1 MKKIIA
7 LLSELHHNQEG
18 QLRKRRGS
26 GGGGGGSSSVNLQTV
41 ILGAITIVLSLI
53 MLGIA
58 IDTISPYLTGG
69 ASALNWTRYPGGE
82 PMLQLFP
89 LIMLIG
95 LVVFGGLL
103 IWLGTKG
110 KAMGIKGTI
119 MTTIVVVVAVILL
132 PIVMD
137 AADTLYDNANISNYT
152 GLQSFLGLIPLLY
165 TVGLMAISGLLG
177 FKSVKG
183 GGKGSS
189 LME

>member
-1 MKKIIA
+1 V
-7 LLSELHHNQEG
+7 G
-18 QLRKRRGS
+18 LRKSR
-26 GGGGGGSSSVNLQTV
+26 GGGDGGASSVDLRTV
-41 ILGAITIVLSLI
+41 ILGAITIVLALI

-82 PMLQLFP
+82 SMLKLFP
-89 LIMLIG
+89 LVMMIG
-95 LVVFGGLL
+95 LIVFGGLL
-103 IWLGTKG
+103 VWLGTQG
-110 KAMGIKGTI
+110 KAMSIKATI

-137 AADTLYDNANISNYT
+137 SADTLYDNANISNYT

-177 FKSVKG
+177 FRTIRS
-183 GGKGSS
+183 
-189 LME
+189 M

>member
-1 MKKIIA
+1 M
-7 LLSELHHNQEG
+7 G
-18 QLRKRRGS
+18 LRKRRDS
-26 GGGGGGSSSVNLQTV
+26 GGGGAVGSSSVNLQTV

-110 KAMGIKGTI
+110 KAMGVKGTI

-137 AADTLYDNANISNYT
+137 AADTVYDNANIANYT

-165 TVGLMAISGLLG
+165 IVGLMAISGLLG
-177 FKSVKG
+177 FKAIKG
-183 GGKGSS
+183 GSKGSM
-189 LME
+189 ME